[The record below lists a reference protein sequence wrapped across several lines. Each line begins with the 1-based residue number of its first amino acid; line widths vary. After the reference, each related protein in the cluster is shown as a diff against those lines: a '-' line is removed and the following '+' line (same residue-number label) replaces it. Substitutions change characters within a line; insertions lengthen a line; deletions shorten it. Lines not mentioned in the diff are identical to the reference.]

1 MLQFMAMKR
10 LLMKLSFKHFQFG
23 SIAVLL
29 LAVIVFAYSH
39 HLAQEQSRDYEQPV
53 QIATLE
59 NQVIN
64 ESSGIAASRRNKD
77 IFWTHNDSGDDA
89 FIYAIDRQGKHR
101 GIWRVKGASAQDWE
115 DIAVWKDSKSGKSYI
130 YVGDIGNNSKKR
142 EFLTV
147 YRIPEPAIKPA
158 DATTTKQNPAESE
171 AAEAIKLKYPE
182 GNFDAET
189 LMIHPQTGDLYIVT
203 KVMGAA
209 AKVFKLKAPFMQQ
222 QEARL
227 VQVAEVQVAN
237 TMKGFFTGGDISPD
251 GHRVVLCDYL
261 GAFEFILP
269 DKKGIAFDEIWQQI
283 AQPVNLGKRKQGEA
297 ICYGADGKSLLAT
310 SENLPCPLIEIVRKS
325 TSSSLR

>member
-1 MLQFMAMKR
+1 MKKFPR
-10 LLMKLSFKHFQFG
+10 NLKIFVV
-23 SIAVLL
+23 AVPV

-39 HLAQEQSRDYEQPV
+39 HQTQEQSRDYEQPV

-59 NQVIN
+59 NQSIN

-89 FIYAIDRQGKHR
+89 FVYAIDRQGKHR

-115 DIAVWKDSKSGKSYI
+115 DIAVWKDGKSGKSYI

-147 YRIPEPAIKPA
+147 YRIPEPVIKPEDTA
-158 DATTTKQNPAESE
+158 TTKQNPAETE
-171 AAEAIKLKYPE
+171 TAEAIKLKYPE

-222 QEARL
+222 QEATL
-227 VQVAEVQVAN
+227 VPVAEVQV
-237 TMKGFFTGGDISPD
+237 TDTTKGFFTGGDISPD
-251 GHRVVLCDYL
+251 GQRLVICDYF
-261 GAFEFILP
+261 GAFEWILP
-269 DKKGIAFDEIWQQI
+269 DKKNIAFDEIWKQPF
-283 AQPVNLGKRKQGEA
+283 QPVNLGKRQQGES
-297 ICYGADGKSLLAT
+297 ICYSADGKSLLAT
-310 SENLPCPLIEIVRKS
+310 SEKLPCPLIEIVRK
-325 TSSSLR
+325 RK